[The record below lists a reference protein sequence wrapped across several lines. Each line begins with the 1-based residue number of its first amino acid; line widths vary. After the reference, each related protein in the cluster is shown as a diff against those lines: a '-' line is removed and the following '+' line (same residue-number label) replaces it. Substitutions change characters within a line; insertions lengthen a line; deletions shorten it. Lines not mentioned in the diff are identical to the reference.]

1 MAARYT
7 QGTVSKYHGKW
18 RGRITR
24 VDSDGSR
31 HNLTRMLKEADGS
44 RIECDAQTN
53 RGRNRAVAAL
63 VAWREELV
71 ASEAEEREESK
82 RDATLRGVT
91 LREYLDS
98 YLDSLEGTHHVEKST
113 LASYR
118 GSARKVDATLGDI
131 PVTEL
136 TTGDVQ
142 RWETELI
149 NAEGLSNRS
158 VVKHHRLLS
167 QALKYAV
174 DCGRL
179 EQNPCDRVKLPKY
192 QRKQPQAMTREQ
204 AADLLATLSAMEQTR
219 VVTAARVAL
228 LAGLRVGEICALT
241 WRDVDFERHTLR
253 VNKAI
258 GTGDGG
264 SYVKGTK
271 NSYSTRDIPMTRP
284 LEDAFRDRR
293 RRVYGEAE
301 DAGVFPNPKQVMGSY
316 VLGHLD
322 GEHVNPNCISREWGQ
337 LRRLLGVTDSKGEPI
352 RFHDLRHTYATL
364 AVQSHMDIKSLSA
377 MLGHADASMTL
388 NVYASSDEQAR
399 RAAAEQMAKFMGD
412 AESHGRVITFERAA
426 E

>member
-1 MAARYT
+1 MVTYS
-7 QGTVSKYHGKW
+7 QGSVTKCRGKW
-18 RGRITR
+18 MGQIWETDKNGNR
-24 VDSDGSR
+24 VR
-31 HNLTRMLKEADGS
+31 KNKMLKEQDGS
-44 RIECDAQTN
+44 SIPCDKDSN
-53 RGRNRAVAAL
+53 RGRNRALAAL
-63 VAWREELV
+63 ARWRADLIAV
-71 ASEAEEREESK
+71 GERGGDGQE
-82 RDATLRGVT
+82 DAHDLSGVT

-118 GSARKVDATLGDI
+118 GSARKVDAALGDI

-142 RWETELI
+142 KWEAELL
-149 NAEGLSNRS
+149 NADGLSNRS

-192 QRKQPQAMTREQ
+192 RREQPHAMTREQ
-204 AADLLATLSAMEQTR
+204 TADLLATLSAMEQTR

-241 WRDVDFERHTLR
+241 WGDVDFERHMLR

-337 LRRLLGVTDSKGEPI
+337 LRRLLGVTDSKGEPL

-399 RAAAEQMAKFMGD
+399 RAAAEQMAEFMGD

-426 E
+426 N